1 MIAPALLFA
10 LLLQAAP
17 VQWAVT
23 APAAGSAAKAGGK
36 LAVTVTA
43 TIAPGWHLYSLKK
56 MEGGPIATT
65 IVVPEGQPF
74 RLAGAIDASA
84 PLSKFDDTFQMDVE
98 SYEGKYYYI
107 GGQYQSLEGKI
118 TGNVSLYLQDTELTN
133 FPISGSLD
141 ALGKLSKDLVFEVQA
156 YLKQNP
162 PK

>member
-65 IVVPEGQPF
+65 IVLPEGQPF

-98 SYEGKYYYI
+98 SYEGGAEFVLPLAVAKDAKP
-107 GGQYQSLEGKI
+107 GAAPLAVHARYQVCDDKQCLPPRTVKLELPLEI
-118 TGNVSLYLQDTELTN
+118 R
-133 FPISGSLD
+133 
-141 ALGKLSKDLVFEVQA
+141 
-156 YLKQNP
+156 
-162 PK
+162 